1 MRLCVCV
8 CVRSFVELTRGV
20 HEQFYATPLVSL
32 SRRFPLFYAN
42 NFTKK
47 KRKKREKEEERMKGR
62 NAHSGTRR
70 TSRVRPTSYG
80 FLFHTRHFVHV

>member
-47 KRKKREKEEERMKGR
+47 KEKKERKRKKE
-62 NAHSGTRR
+62 
-70 TSRVRPTSYG
+70 
-80 FLFHTRHFVHV
+80 